1 MKLMIDIPKEL
12 YEDIQRR
19 STAIQADGDTLE
31 NAVLNGTII
40 DNTPDGTI
48 IDNTSDGT
56 SDGTSE
62 EITKPFWETSKKNN
76 YGYLADLTKLP
87 VGTTFNVVNGAW
99 SGRITEVGGKKYI
112 VCIDTGLTYCI
123 KGNEE
128 LVIND
133 VVLHRRKQ

>member
-1 MKLMIDIPKEL
+1 MQVVINISKAL

-40 DNTPDGTI
+40 DNTP
-48 IDNTSDGT
+48 
-56 SDGTSE
+56 E
-62 EITKPFWETSKKNN
+62 EITKPFWETNKKNN
-76 YGYLADLTKLP
+76 YGYIADLTKLP
-87 VGTTFNVVNGAW
+87 TGTTFNVVNGAW
-99 SGRITEVGGKKYI
+99 RGRITEVGGKKYI